1 MTKPIR
7 LSNSQISTFT
17 DCNRKWHLDKVQ
29 KIRPTFLS
37 SPLYFG
43 TIVDETI
50 EHILLKKEGSH
61 LDTFYEKLNNFQV
74 NGSDKKMPDDLLSV
88 RFGAGD
94 VDANLVDQKYVN
106 DACDRLK
113 IDQINKKDFLEYCK
127 QKRKRKSALDPIEQ
141 YLFNYIAWVSL
152 EQKGLMLVEKLSEWI
167 EENVVEV
174 HSAQKKIEISNENG
188 DSFIGFLDFI
198 ATLKTDC
205 DTCGGDGL
213 IEYIPNVH
221 EMDGDYPEFI
231 DCPDCNPERV
241 LVDLKTSSNPNA
253 YYPEDSASKSVQLGI
268 YSQQERLPNVAYL
281 VADKKIRVREPR
293 VRLKYVEGII
303 TEEWL
308 DEVFDMIE
316 EATEA
321 IKEKLPKGAEAFEKN
336 LDSCNMYGNCQ
347 YRGLCEKGSM
357 KGLEVVK

>member
-17 DCNRKWHLDKVQ
+17 DCNKKWHLDKVQ

-94 VDANLVDQKYVN
+94 VDANLVDQKHVN

-127 QKRKRKSALDPIEQ
+127 QKRKRKSALDSIEQ
-141 YLFNYIAWVSL
+141 YLFNHIAWVSL

-198 ATLKTDC
+198 ATLKN
-205 DTCGGDGL
+205 GKK
-213 IEYIPNVH
+213 
-221 EMDGDYPEFI
+221 
-231 DCPDCNPERV
+231 V

-268 YSQQERLPNVAYL
+268 YSQQEKLPNVAYL
-281 VADKKIRVREPR
+281 VADKKIRKREPR
-293 VRLKYVEGII
+293 VRLKYVEGVI

-321 IKEKLPKGAEAFEKN
+321 IKEKLPKGEEAFEKN
-336 LDSCNMYGNCQ
+336 LDSCMNFGGCQ